1 MMELFP
7 IIGDGLQKR
16 SSVINIIQGSDYTL
30 IANEPLLTAVH
41 SFLSPSKN
49 KRQQRGNNLLG
60 LAESLTYT
68 EHKTLMKQF
77 NTNVAF
83 IFPENVKDTLLFLLF

>member
-1 MMELFP
+1 M
-7 IIGDGLQKR
+7 
-16 SSVINIIQGSDYTL
+16 
-30 IANEPLLTAVH
+30 H

-60 LAESLTYT
+60 LAESVTYA
-68 EHKTLMKQF
+68 EHKTLIMQF

-83 IFPENVKDTLLFLLF
+83 IFPENVKDTLLFF

>member
-1 MMELFP
+1 M
-7 IIGDGLQKR
+7 
-16 SSVINIIQGSDYTL
+16 
-30 IANEPLLTAVH
+30 H

-60 LAESLTYT
+60 LAESVTYT
-68 EHKTLMKQF
+68 EHKTLIMQF

-83 IFPENVKDTLLFLLF
+83 IFPENVEDTLLFF

>member
-1 MMELFP
+1 M
-7 IIGDGLQKR
+7 
-16 SSVINIIQGSDYTL
+16 
-30 IANEPLLTAVH
+30 H
-41 SFLSPSKN
+41 SFLSPKN

-60 LAESLTYT
+60 LAESVTYT
-68 EHKTLMKQF
+68 EHKTLIKQF